1 MLEQPKLKNSKCQRQ
16 SEQPPHVVAHRSQ
29 SHYHH
34 FAVRGEKGEEA
45 IEERE
50 RTDLREIKRKERV
63 RQWKEKEKTNL
74 ILRGR
79 KRNNIILVVAH
90 YSELVLLAIHCYR
103 LVKNFKF
110 STIDVGCWVFGVLK

>member
-1 MLEQPKLKNSKCQRQ
+1 M
-16 SEQPPHVVAHRSQ
+16 
-29 SHYHH
+29 
-34 FAVRGEKGEEA
+34 RGEKGEEA
-45 IEERE
+45 IEGRE

>member
-1 MLEQPKLKNSKCQRQ
+1 M
-16 SEQPPHVVAHRSQ
+16 
-29 SHYHH
+29 
-34 FAVRGEKGEEA
+34 RGEKGEEA

-110 STIDVGCWVFGVLK
+110 STIDVGCLVFGVLK